1 MVSLA
6 APAFYARVTKI
17 SSACTARAPSQCACA
32 PGRRGAE
39 ARPRAT
45 EAPQAGAE
53 AEEAPRFRWDDLGTD
68 LSEPH
73 EQALRGLSPK
83 LPNRCR
89 ALMPRI
95 VSLSPHGENL
105 GVVLAFWVK
114 AMKPKRA
121 DWLLVLKELKAMES
135 PLLAEVSLHFSLPIS
150 LLNLCSKWKLHDVF
164 DGLWSGMLSEV
175 I

>member
-17 SSACTARAPSQCACA
+17 SGACTARAPSQCACA
-32 PGRRGAE
+32 SGRRGAD
-39 ARPRAT
+39 ARPRA
-45 EAPQAGAE
+45 AE
-53 AEEAPRFRWDDLGTD
+53 TAAETEAPRFRWDELGTD

-73 EQALRGLSPK
+73 EQAMRGLSPK

-95 VSLSPHGENL
+95 VSLSPRSENL

-135 PLLAEVSLHFSLPIS
+135 PLLAEVSLHFSLPTS
-150 LLNLCSKWKLHDVF
+150 FLNLWSKRKLDDVF
-164 DGLWSGMLSEV
+164 DGLWSGLLS
-175 I
+175 